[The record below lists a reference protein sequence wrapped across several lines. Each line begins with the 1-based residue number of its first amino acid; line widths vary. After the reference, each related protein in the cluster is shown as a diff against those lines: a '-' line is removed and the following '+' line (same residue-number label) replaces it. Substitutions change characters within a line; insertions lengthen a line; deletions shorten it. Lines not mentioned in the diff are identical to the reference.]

1 MRRLGGLGGIL
12 AVCACAIAGTGDAT
26 DEPPPAAE
34 PGTPLAPAPAIPA
47 TTRLHDQLGS
57 AAGLSARPSAV
68 GARGSLPAPPIMPS
82 FAPLGLPLPLPFA
95 APPRSVRRRGAGHGG
110 RPDSGDQDSVVDAPE
125 TDINADPQDN
135 AQLWMQPYI
144 TPWSDDQ
151 FPKNYNAWRTK
162 VQNTA
167 FFKKPDYEYR
177 AQFVPGVGSLRPFVR
192 PPRAIPPSNMLR
204 MLSPG
209 ITGASG
215 LPNLGLVGL
224 LIWGILCHL
233 DPGGFCSPDT
243 YQ

>member
-1 MRRLGGLGGIL
+1 
-12 AVCACAIAGTGDAT
+12 
-26 DEPPPAAE
+26 
-34 PGTPLAPAPAIPA
+34 
-47 TTRLHDQLGS
+47 
-57 AAGLSARPSAV
+57 
-68 GARGSLPAPPIMPS
+68 MPS

-167 FFKKPDYEYR
+167 FFKKPVI
-177 AQFVPGVGSLRPFVR
+177 QVPMRLPPDTVRTVEGCPDEPLQTLRLYVPHIRSHLRTLGRPFPAPNRKSGHPEAVFG
-192 PPRAIPPSNMLR
+192 PPKN
-204 MLSPG
+204 
-209 ITGASG
+209 
-215 LPNLGLVGL
+215 NKK
-224 LIWGILCHL
+224 
-233 DPGGFCSPDT
+233 
-243 YQ
+243 